1 MLDDFIAL
9 IPKEDLERIN
19 QQIDKLMEQE
29 NKKQTSIDFLIEQI
43 EIILKL
49 NNVQLSA
56 GYTIHTI
63 LPIIEKLKAM
73 HKQEIMEAFE
83 KGYVCGYTDN
93 GDGGIDYYNETFK
106 EDK

>member
-1 MLDDFIAL
+1 MSKQVLKQVSPLTSVWVD
-9 IPKEDLERIN
+9 KED
-19 QQIDKLMEQE
+19 
-29 NKKQTSIDFLIEQI
+29 KKQTSIDFLIEQI

-73 HKQEIMEAFE
+73 HKDEIIKANRDGVDMVID
-83 KGYVCGYTDN
+83 KKPYTT
-93 GDGGIDYYNETFK
+93 GEDYYNETFGG
-106 EDK
+106 DK

>member
-1 MLDDFIAL
+1 MSKQVLKQVSPLTSVWVD
-9 IPKEDLERIN
+9 KED
-19 QQIDKLMEQE
+19 
-29 NKKQTSIDFLIEQI
+29 KKQTSIDFLIEQI

-73 HKQEIMEAFE
+73 HKEEIEHA
-83 KGYVCGYTDN
+83 YRCGAAEIGMIAVN
-93 GDGGIDYYNETFK
+93 KPKQYYNETFGG
-106 EDK
+106 DK

>member
-1 MLDDFIAL
+1 MSKQVLKQVSPLTSVWVD
-9 IPKEDLERIN
+9 KED
-19 QQIDKLMEQE
+19 KTVS

-63 LPIIEKLKAM
+63 LPIIEKLKAT

-83 KGYVCGYTDN
+83 KGYKCGYTDN
-93 GDGGIDYYNETFK
+93 GDEGIDYYNETFGG
-106 EDK
+106 DK